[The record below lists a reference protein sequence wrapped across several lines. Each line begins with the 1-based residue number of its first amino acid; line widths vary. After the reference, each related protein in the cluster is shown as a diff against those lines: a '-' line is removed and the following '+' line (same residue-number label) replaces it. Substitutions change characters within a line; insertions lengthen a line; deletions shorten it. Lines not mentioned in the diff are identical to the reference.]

1 MKIRPLLENL
11 SPPLKLLAFVVIIL
25 ASLLFVSLAGLVI
38 GTMIFGQAV
47 AQSLPRMED
56 LSDPTMIAQLKFFQI
71 ISQFGLFIIP
81 VLIFLLLAG
90 NKRAG
95 YLQAGMP
102 GRKVFWIIAACVLI
116 IALPLVN
123 WLVEVNMLVKFP
135 PSLQGMEAWMKAQ
148 EESAAHLTEAFLSSN
163 SIPGFLVNFF
173 MIALIP
179 AIGEEFVFRGVL
191 LRLFREWTKNIHVS
205 VIITA
210 LLFSFI
216 HFQFYGFLPRF
227 LMGVLLGYLM
237 YWSGSIWVPVLAH
250 FVNNAT
256 AVVVAFLSASGYI
269 SVDFSTF
276 GSSNSAWIILISGL
290 STTLLIFYMWK
301 KRTPVREEPAIP
313 DQEQHPL
320 P

>member
-38 GTMIFGQAV
+38 GTMIFGQDV

-56 LSDPTMIAQLKFFQI
+56 LSDPAMIAQLKFFQI

-179 AIGEEFVFRGVL
+179 L
-191 LRLFREWTKNIHVS
+191 
-205 VIITA
+205 
-210 LLFSFI
+210 
-216 HFQFYGFLPRF
+216 
-227 LMGVLLGYLM
+227 
-237 YWSGSIWVPVLAH
+237 
-250 FVNNAT
+250 
-256 AVVVAFLSASGYI
+256 
-269 SVDFSTF
+269 
-276 GSSNSAWIILISGL
+276 
-290 STTLLIFYMWK
+290 
-301 KRTPVREEPAIP
+301 
-313 DQEQHPL
+313 
-320 P
+320 